1 MLARPEEMIKLKQ
14 AADQIRAGDQ
24 SEDGKANRI
33 NNTRERIG
41 AGRSSDQ

>member
-14 AADQIRAGDQ
+14 AANEVRAGHQ
-24 SEDGKANRI
+24 SKDGKANRI

-41 AGRSSDQ
+41 VGQIE